1 MNDDTLLQNQEA
13 EVESLY
19 GTEPATP
26 VQQVEPVAPVY
37 GEDVAS
43 TDTRPLVGTV
53 KKGSEGFLG
62 HNDIYADVV
71 PFKLNIFGEDI
82 ETKTTNSH
90 KLAQELATKY
100 NGRSLDD
107 YYGFY
112 FAPVSETESIVSA
125 GMKGL
130 INSFANI
137 PYDIG
142 SIASAIARNPLTLTA
157 GFSGMPVFAMQKAED
172 VAGTTE
178 AYQKYQAGAEVVGN
192 FMADTGRDITNWLQR
207 AMGTDAML
215 DDSLRTKISAGVGSG
230 IGSIIGMILGTKYL
244 KAGSMASS
252 VVMNGS
258 VYDEV
263 YRSARDKGYSPLN
276 ANGRAIAA
284 LGTISALDKYGFE
297 KWTSM
302 FRGVTKEVLGLSA
315 ENIAKQ
321 EVAGL
326 IKEAART
333 ESQAFWRSAAKG
345 ATRFASEPMTET
357 FQNNV
362 QRVMAGDM
370 DKGYTKDM
378 FDEDAVTLASTMII
392 SALGLPAEIRSL
404 KAERTATKTV
414 VAQYANQFKQL
425 QEVRGQFVDKL
436 VSSGA
441 SKEMAEKIAD
451 DVLEN
456 GTEHART
463 LVQDANLSLIDGLTE
478 QDVKDFQQR
487 LGSIDVQSLAAAKFK
502 ELDARVVKSLE
513 NVDMKASDK
522 MLVRACYQG
531 ISNWMAYYGV
541 SPDQIEPSTIY
552 TDRRAADAKRTTYG
566 HFRPTDQ
573 SLYFAQ
579 GKEWTGSPYDSLVA
593 NLNAVDDSIEH
604 RLGTII
610 HEFSHMLDYK
620 MLGINPTDASKFLT
634 SYMGAIKE
642 VFGERQA
649 DNVKDNLGK
658 YNRGFG
664 RRLDYTS
671 RNNSTEWFA
680 QAMGR
685 LGHKA
690 ADYIGLKRTPA
701 NFVMFANSMLDSADQ
716 FDLLTKPL
724 QDYMQQYRKFV
735 KENSSVIKAMA
746 KERGSEKIN
755 SLFQRMQDNPDVIN
769 NQTLITPAEAVELY
783 DIANSFLDSES
794 AKIASDIYEGIDM
807 SGFGKIIDDLRMF
820 NTALESPE
828 ATEGQ
833 LQASLS
839 DRVLNEDGTV
849 SESYVDVNDVLDSI
863 QREAA
868 MEKKTGKSSLQRQL
882 DREIDGI
889 SLLDDFK
896 ETKRL
901 IEEKQKQG
909 PLGWL
914 YKKLLGSSTSYGIT
928 EFVRAIG
935 GDKLEKRFG
944 LLAKHEAYDNAV
956 ISKHDRLTNRIQ
968 KEVLGVN
975 PKDAAS
981 SVALQ
986 KLDNELSIKNI
997 EVEMVDPRDKS
1008 KSIQKRNI
1016 SQFELMD
1023 AYLDY
1028 MQTERYVDE
1037 FGIESGLS
1045 PRERLQKI
1053 FPTMELGDL
1062 IKKLD
1067 PRAKKYADIMA
1078 EEIRS
1083 ELPTFKKALEDMGMN
1098 ADFKAIKNYWP
1109 LTTAIYQAEGQDY
1122 TNVTIARQATESALG
1137 VFDAR
1142 EKYNR
1147 YMSRVAATES
1157 QFYPAIRRLRDLFF
1171 FKPQLA
1177 GEYNEADEAKAEQY
1191 KAVSRDLQYQ
1201 IQQRLGQDAYDQFNK
1216 LVDDFLNTRADNILS
1231 DSMAS
1236 MMGRNLTTALLEFKP
1251 IQAVKNFSN
1260 FFSHWGMAKNQ
1271 GAYWAN
1277 TVRGLANPKQTW
1289 ETMMKYSTLCRK
1301 RLRGMSY
1308 SEYVNQQTSGGD
1320 SLVGRLFKQGAE
1332 RNAKWTKEAAP
1343 AVSNFL
1349 ALNNVVRKLGMSPML
1364 LGDAGSNVF
1373 GGYGLFMELVEKNN
1387 GDMEAAGKEF
1397 DETILRRQSSS
1408 NQATK
1413 SLIQRQWGRDFRGTF
1428 IAFTSEALNKTRDF
1442 VRAIERVKEGEISA
1456 KEAVLS
1462 NTSLLTSIMAY
1473 SLISAGAW
1481 DLLSDDD
1488 DKKKEAG
1495 QGMLDE
1501 LISQV
1506 GGTTIFGSAFVV
1518 PVIRMVLGEYSTG
1531 VSNAPLSEFYKFAR
1545 NINATATGKNED
1557 VANVFL
1563 QALTIAGVG
1572 VGAPNAL
1579 NSLRGASRATSGKT
1593 EAERR
1598 AGLRQS
1604 FGYSES
1610 SSNKRE
1616 GIKPAKKT
1624 VEKDDEE

>member
-1 MNDDTLLQNQEA
+1 MNDDTLLQNQNMET
-13 EVESLY
+13 ESLS
-19 GTEPATP
+19 EPAPAAP
-26 VQQVEPVAPVY
+26 VQQAEPVTPAY
-37 GEDVAS
+37 GEDGAMA
-43 TDTRPLVGTV
+43 DTRPLVGTI
-53 KKGSEGFLG
+53 KKDTEGFIG

-82 ETKTTNSH
+82 ESKTTNSH
-90 KLAQELATKY
+90 KLAKELATKY
-100 NGRSLDD
+100 NGRSADD
-107 YYGFY
+107 YFGFY
-112 FAPVSETESIVSA
+112 FAPTSETESWVSA
-125 GMKGL
+125 GAKGFL
-130 INSFANI
+130 NVFANI

-142 SIASAIARNPLTLTA
+142 SLFSTVVRNPMTITA
-157 GFSGMPVFAMQKAED
+157 PVNPFED
-172 VAGTTE
+172 TKRDEEYKKVQPYIESA
-178 AYQKYQAGAEVVGN
+178 ADLVS
-192 FMADTGRDITNWLQR
+192 DTGKDITNWVQR
-207 AMGTDAML
+207 ALGTDTML
-215 DDSLRTKISAGVGSG
+215 DESTGTKIAAGVGSG
-230 IGSIIGMILGTKYL
+230 IGSIVAMVLGARYL
-244 KAGSMASS
+244 KVGSMGSS
-252 VVMNGS
+252 VILNGS

-263 YRSARDKGYSPLN
+263 YRSARDKGYSPMG
-276 ANGRAIAA
+276 ANGRAIVA
-284 LGTISALDKYGFE
+284 LGSISALDKYGFE
-297 KWTSM
+297 KWGSM

-321 EVAGL
+321 EISGL
-326 IKEAART
+326 VKEAART

-345 ATRFASEPMTET
+345 ATKFVSEPVTEEL
-357 FQNNV
+357 QNNV
-362 QRVMAGDM
+362 QRIMAGDM
-370 DKGYTKDM
+370 DKGYTKGM
-378 FDEDAVTLASTMII
+378 FDEDAITLASTMII
-392 SALGLPAEIRSL
+392 SALGLPAEIRGI
-404 KAERTATKTV
+404 KADRAATKKV
-414 VAQYANQFKQL
+414 VAEYANQFKQL
-425 QEVRGQFVDKL
+425 QDVRGQFVDKL

-441 SKEMAEKIAD
+441 SKETAEKIAD

-463 LVQDANLSLIDGLTE
+463 LVQDANLSLLDGLTE
-478 QDVKDFQQR
+478 QDVKDFQER
-487 LGSIDVQSLAAAKFK
+487 LKSIDVQSLAAAKFK
-502 ELDARVVKSLE
+502 DLDARVVKSLDGV
-513 NVDMKASDK
+513 NMKPSDK
-522 MLVRACYQG
+522 LLVRACYQG

-552 TDRRAADAKRTTYG
+552 TDRRAADASRSTYG

-579 GKEWTGSPYDSLVA
+579 GKEWTGSPYDSLVEK
-593 NLNAVDDSIEH
+593 LSAVDDSIEH

-620 MLGINPTDASKFLT
+620 MLGINPSDASKFLT
-634 SYMGAIKE
+634 SYIGAIKE
-642 VFGERQA
+642 VFGERQGE
-649 DNVKDNLGK
+649 DVKNSLGK

-664 RRLDYTS
+664 HKLGYTS
-671 RNNSTEWFA
+671 KNNSTEWFA

-690 ADYIGLKRTPA
+690 ADYIGIKGTPA

-724 QDYMQQYRKFV
+724 QDYMQQYRQFV
-735 KENSSVIKAMA
+735 KDNSSVIKAMA
-746 KERGSEKIN
+746 KERGSDKLN
-755 SLFQRMQDNPDVIN
+755 SLFQRMQDNPDAIN
-769 NQTLITPAEAVELY
+769 DQTLITPAEAVELY
-783 DIANSFLDSES
+783 DIANSFLDSE
-794 AKIASDIYEGIDM
+794 AAVIASNIYDGVDM

-820 NTALESPE
+820 NTAVESPD
-828 ATEGQ
+828 ATEEQ
-833 LQASLS
+833 LQTALS
-839 DRVLNEDGTV
+839 DRVLNDDGTV
-849 SESYVDVNDVLDSI
+849 SESSVDVNDVLDSI

-882 DREIDGI
+882 DRKIDGI
-889 SLLDDFK
+889 SLLEDFK
-896 ETKRL
+896 ETKKL

-914 YKKLLGSSTSYGIT
+914 YKKLLGSSTSYGIS

-956 ISKHDRLTNRIQ
+956 ISKHDKLTSRIQ
-968 KEVLGVN
+968 KEVLGVEAR
-975 PKDAAS
+975 DAAS

-986 KLDNELSIKNI
+986 KLDNELSIRNI
-997 EVEMVDPRDKS
+997 EVEMIDPRDRS
-1008 KSIQKRNI
+1008 KSIKKTNI

-1023 AYLDY
+1023 VYLDY
-1028 MQTERYVDE
+1028 LQTERYADE
-1037 FGIESGLS
+1037 FGIEGGLS
-1045 PRERLQKI
+1045 PRERIQKM
-1053 FPTMELGDL
+1053 FPTMKVEDL
-1062 IKKLD
+1062 LKKLD
-1067 PRAKKYADIMA
+1067 PRAKKYAEIMA
-1078 EEIRS
+1078 EEVRG
-1083 ELPTFKKALEDMGMN
+1083 ELPTFIRSLEEMGLN
-1098 ADFKAIKNYWP
+1098 ADFKAVKNYWP

-1122 TNVTIARQATESALG
+1122 TNVTIARKATESMLG

-1142 EKYNR
+1142 EKFNR

-1171 FKPQLA
+1171 FSPQLI
-1177 GEYNEADEAKAEQY
+1177 GTYNEYDEKRAAEY
-1191 KAVSRDLQYQ
+1191 KAVSKDLQYQ
-1201 IQQRLGQDAYDQFNK
+1201 IQQRLGEGAYRQFNE

-1260 FFSHWGMAKNQ
+1260 FFSHWGMAKDQ

-1289 ETMMKYSTLCRK
+1289 DTMMKYSTLCRK

-1320 SLVGRLFKQGAE
+1320 SLVGRLFKNGAE
-1332 RNAKWTKEAAP
+1332 RNAKWTKETAP

-1387 GDMEAAGKEF
+1387 GNMEAAGREF

-1462 NTSLLTSIMAY
+1462 NTSLLTSILAY
-1473 SLISAGAW
+1473 SLVSAGAW
-1481 DLLSDDD
+1481 DLMSDDE
-1488 DKKKEAG
+1488 DKKKEAR

-1518 PVIRMVLGEYSTG
+1518 PFIRMALGEYSTG

-1545 NINATATGKNED
+1545 NINATAAGKNED

-1579 NSLRGASRATSGKT
+1579 NSLRGVSRATTGRTS
-1593 EAERR
+1593 AERR

-1610 SSNKRE
+1610 SANKRE
-1616 GIKPAKKT
+1616 GIKKT
-1624 VEKDDEE
+1624 VEKDSEE